1 VPRVRSL
8 CIAPFQLPEIR
19 HCVLQEEEQAVAQAQ
34 GAPSKRYGVV
44 VAVRQR
50 QALLVGGGL
59 ERDWIGATDKAHR
72 PPLGGRAGSETKGKG
87 RQMVLQQQP
96 AAMR

>member
-1 VPRVRSL
+1 VRL
-8 CIAPFQLPEIR
+8 GGLPA
-19 HCVLQEEEQAVAQAQ
+19 VLTAILACGYTLV
-34 GAPSKRYGVV
+34 GSYVDSVG
-44 VAVRQR
+44 QR

-72 PPLGGRAGSETKGKG
+72 PPLGDRAGSETKGKG